1 VEHHLYSDLDQHLLV
16 RPATIDDAMQIAQ
29 LSTGDIALSE
39 EALDAAVAIVAERLA
54 VASGDDFFTIV
65 AERKDNATVVGWLAA
80 GGSRG
85 QEHKGWSEIYA
96 QATDASTG
104 NTLID
109 EALLAVALPALTLA
123 QFAGVMTTID
133 RDDDLRVELF
143 DDLGFVAEVQPE
155 GQDFDPER
163 NHVRYSFSFLDG

>member
-1 VEHHLYSDLDQHLLV
+1 
-16 RPATIDDAMQIAQ
+16 MQIAQ

-39 EALDAAVAIVAERLA
+39 EALDAAVAIIAERLA

-65 AERKDNATVVGWLAA
+65 AERKDNAAVVGWLAA

-96 QATDASTG
+96 QAADATTG

-109 EALLAVALPALTLA
+109 EALLAVALQALTLA
-123 QFAGVMTTID
+123 QFAGVTTTID
-133 RDDDLRVELF
+133 RDDELRVELF
-143 DDLGFVAEVQPE
+143 DDLGFVADDQPQ
-155 GQDFDPER
+155 GQDRDFGSD
-163 NHVRYSFSFLDG
+163 HVRYSLSFLES